1 MNKRI
6 INVTYD
12 MFFNDTEVQLTSTLL
27 LNNNNNTTLD
37 MEGYNWMVHNP
48 HFNRAATSQSLT
60 SEPSVIQSQSMPPP
74 PPPAPLSIAS
84 DSIASSNSSE
94 TLASTSQ
101 PKKRGRRPD
110 TEEVKAAKKR
120 AIEAQK
126 ANRSKKS

>member
-48 HFNRAATSQSLT
+48 HYNRAATSQSLT
-60 SEPSVIQSQSMPPP
+60 SMPPP

-84 DSIASSNSSE
+84 DSNASSNSSE

-110 TEEVKAAKKR
+110 T
-120 AIEAQK
+120 
-126 ANRSKKS
+126 

>member
-1 MNKRI
+1 MSI
-6 INVTYD
+6 GGI
-12 MFFNDTEVQLTSTLL
+12 EVQLTSTLL

-84 DSIASSNSSE
+84 DSNASSNSSE

-110 TEEVKAAKKR
+110 T
-120 AIEAQK
+120 
-126 ANRSKKS
+126 

>member
-1 MNKRI
+1 MSWTSIPPMLKPKRDKLSI
-6 INVTYD
+6 SSSLRSSKI
-12 MFFNDTEVQLTSTLL
+12 L

-48 HFNRAATSQSLT
+48 HYNRAATSQSLT
-60 SEPSVIQSQSMPPP
+60 SMPPP

-84 DSIASSNSSE
+84 DSNASSNSSE

-110 TEEVKAAKKR
+110 T
-120 AIEAQK
+120 
-126 ANRSKKS
+126 